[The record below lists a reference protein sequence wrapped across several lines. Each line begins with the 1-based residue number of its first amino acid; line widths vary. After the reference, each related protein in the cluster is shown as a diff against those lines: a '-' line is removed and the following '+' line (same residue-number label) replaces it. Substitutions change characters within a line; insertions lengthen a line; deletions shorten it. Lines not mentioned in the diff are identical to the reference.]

1 MAQIDMN
8 DIRQSIQDAI
18 ENLPNTPH
26 NKDKIRQLKRQ
37 LRKLKLEIRLNYGN
51 GKVEGEP

>member
-18 ENLPNTPH
+18 EKHKTPH

-37 LRKLKLEIRLNYGN
+37 LRKIKLEIRLNDGN
-51 GKVEGEP
+51 GKAES